1 MSTINVKLNGR
12 GAAASCLLA
21 VPALVSAES
30 SVRATGLSS
39 NGLSGVDASRA
50 IRNDR
55 PTKALVAAA
64 AQAPQAYAFA
74 TTGAGLRE
82 QAWVIGGF
90 ASGTTTAM
98 TKQHLKM
105 RAYRGLEPWKDPA

>member
-1 MSTINVKLNGR
+1 M
-12 GAAASCLLA
+12 LA

-39 NGLSGVDASRA
+39 NGLSGVDAARA
-50 IRNDR
+50 LRNDR
-55 PTKALVAAA
+55 PTKALEVAA
-64 AQAPQAYAFA
+64 AQAPQAYADA
-74 TTGAGLRE
+74 ITGAGLRE

-90 ASGTTTAM
+90 ATGATTTVM
-98 TKQHLKM
+98 QKQHQKM